1 MTPKDSETGG
11 ASKPTGSERRAAAGG
26 AKRAGRNNRATR
38 TARSK
43 APARARVHARDAVE
57 RLADGNL
64 EELYRFWGG
73 ADAAPPPKKAADQ
86 RAQVLAWMA
95 EPAVVDDRVRS
106 LGRRLNQ
113 ILGLHFRSPGFHVSH
128 HELATDRELN
138 YLSPYDLEAGLAML
152 ARRGLVVETKDRR
165 FKSYG
170 GRAWSVP
177 HDLAETFLRSRRERK
192 RGVFHSLTLRGWLER
207 SYDRPGRRR
216 QTPTHLRETYKMYSS
231 PTAAVARVERLPE
244 DLRQIVEKAVLQFGG
259 ILPRSLYERMDTG
272 DAVWEGKRWCEALR
286 ESLVGTVER
295 IELARYGIQH
305 ADETLIIFNEVALAW
320 LKRVAVPGDP
330 DSPDA
335 EASLGVDLVSNVSRF
350 MGFIVEHNVRFT
362 VRGEI
367 FKTTEKRILQ
377 ELIPN
382 PGRELERSE
391 VLSFIYAFARGSQL
405 IESTGERTFA
415 LTAAAREWEQ
425 LDLDDKQRR
434 LLDFAVEESGSNGDP
449 FHQTRMRNLFLRMLK
464 RVEPETWYD
473 LMYLPFLA
481 RNTYLS
487 SLDELGIDQSFAQ
500 RSQGGHYAP
509 MEDPQRLAWNL
520 AKWVRQRVYLLGI
533 VDLGYDSSER
543 PVALRLT
550 RIGARLLGL
559 PDLEPALSN
568 GLGSLVVTPDFE
580 VVMFS
585 NGDDAELVHELDR
598 FCTREKA
605 GPPMHFRISDRSVQR
620 GLSEGVLYA
629 RMVGTLTGHSRT
641 PVPQNVLYSIRDW
654 AQRAGL
660 ITLEKKGIV
669 TCEDPELMKRFRQD
683 PAVRGHVREVLDEK
697 HVQLKTRYSVK
708 RMQTLLRELGFLV
721 ELAE

>member
-1 MTPKDSETGG
+1 MSPRDAGG
-11 ASKPTGSERRAAAGG
+11 SSRSTRKGG
-26 AKRAGRNNRATR
+26 AKSSRARGSRGASTNGRGADRRA
-38 TARSK
+38 K
-43 APARARVHARDAVE
+43 APARVSARDAVG
-57 RLADGNL
+57 RLPDGDL
-64 EELYRFWGG
+64 EEVYRFWGG
-73 ADAAPPPKKAADQ
+73 PDAEAPPSKPAEVRD
-86 RAQVLAWMA
+86 RVLAWMGD
-95 EPAVVDDRVRS
+95 PQVVDERVRG

-138 YLSPYDLEAGLAML
+138 YLSPYDLEAGLTML
-152 ARRGLVVETKDRR
+152 SRRGLVVETVDRR
-165 FKSYG
+165 FKSFG
-170 GRAWSVP
+170 GRAWTVP

-207 SYDRPGRRR
+207 SYDKPGRRR
-216 QTPTHLRETYKMYSS
+216 ATPTRLRETYKMYSS

-244 DLRQIVEKAVLQFGG
+244 DVRGLVEKAVLQFGG

-272 DAVWEGKRWCEALR
+272 DVAWDGKHWGEVLR
-286 ESLVGTVER
+286 ENLVGTVER
-295 IELARYGIQH
+295 VELARYGIQH
-305 ADETLIIFNEVALAW
+305 ADETLVVFNEVALAW

-330 DSPDA
+330 DRPHV

-382 PGRELERSE
+382 PGRELTRSE
-391 VLSFIYAFARGSQL
+391 VLSFIYGFARTSRL

-425 LDLDDKQRR
+425 VDLDGKLRR
-434 LLDFAVEESGSNGDP
+434 LLDHAVAESDGNGDP

-533 VDLGYDSSER
+533 VDLGYDAGDR

-550 RIGARLLGL
+550 RIGARMLGL
-559 PDLEPALSN
+559 PDLDPTPTG
-568 GLGSLVVTPDFE
+568 GLGSLIVTPDFE
-580 VVMFS
+580 VVLFP
-585 NGDDAELVHELDR
+585 NGDDADLVHELDR

-620 GLSEGVLYA
+620 GLSEGVFYS
-629 RMVGTLTGHSRT
+629 RMVATLTGHSRT
-641 PVPQNVLYSIRDW
+641 PVPQNVLYSMRDW
-654 AQRAGL
+654 AHRAGL
-660 ITLEKKGIV
+660 ILLDAKGMV
-669 TCEDPELMKRFRQD
+669 TCEDPELLKRFRQD
-683 PAVRGHVREVLDEK
+683 PAVRGHVREAVDEK
-697 HVQLKTRYSVK
+697 RVQLKGRYSVK